1 MKEVMKIVLT
11 NWINVASIFIAVY
24 VAGFISAIVKD
35 KFKFNEALFGTTYSI
50 LGYGMIFWI
59 GFFILISLLDILL
72 FSFNKQQQYTNYKLI
87 IEWVLIS
94 SPFIYWFVKYNQWIF
109 LVAIIAFLIG
119 QFLNNLNL
127 VLKNHNSVA
136 N

>member
-119 QFLNNLNL
+119 QFFRKPHIFKILLP
-127 VLKNHNSVA
+127 
-136 N
+136 

>member
-1 MKEVMKIVLT
+1 MKIVLT

-119 QFLNNLNL
+119 QFFRKPHIFKILLP
-127 VLKNHNSVA
+127 
-136 N
+136 

>member
-24 VAGFISAIVKD
+24 VAGFISAVVKD

-72 FSFNKQQQYTNYKLI
+72 FSFNRQQQYTNYKLAF
-87 IEWVLIS
+87 EWLLIS
-94 SPFIYWFVKYNQWIF
+94 SPFIYWLIKYNQWIF

-119 QFLNNLNL
+119 QFLRKPHIFKILL
-127 VLKNHNSVA
+127 P
-136 N
+136 

>member
-1 MKEVMKIVLT
+1 MKIVLT

-87 IEWVLIS
+87 IDWVLIS

-119 QFLNNLNL
+119 QFFRKPHIFKILLP
-127 VLKNHNSVA
+127 
-136 N
+136 